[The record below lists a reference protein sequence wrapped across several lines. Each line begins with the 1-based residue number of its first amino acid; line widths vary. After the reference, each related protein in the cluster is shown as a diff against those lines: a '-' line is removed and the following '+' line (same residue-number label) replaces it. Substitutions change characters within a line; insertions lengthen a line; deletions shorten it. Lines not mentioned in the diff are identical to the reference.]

1 MNRTAQ
7 TRYSHPPG
15 LMRRAR
21 SLLTALP
28 LLLAIPGI
36 LHAAVVASLD
46 RNAIHTGDTATLRIS
61 TTGEDKGE
69 RPDLTPLQKD
79 FEVLGTSSSSQ
90 IRIINGQRSEK
101 HEWLIELA
109 PLGKGTITIPALT
122 VGNSKTAAL
131 TLQVSEQAPA
141 ATANAGAPVFLR
153 AEVQPSEG
161 DIYVQQQLLYTTR
174 LYYRVPLIEGSF
186 TDPAIDNAVIEPLG
200 EDSQYSTT
208 IDGQSYQVL
217 ERRYAVFPEHSGKL
231 NIAPTVFSG
240 RTVSATGRRSSF
252 GHMDSLVEQML
263 SQSGFDDRFF
273 GGLPFGDPGK
283 RVRVGSNALT
293 LEVEPRPHGYSGD
306 HWLPAQNLS
315 VQDSWAESP
324 PVIRAGEPVTRTLT
338 LEAKGLEASQLP
350 NLTMQATDTL
360 RIYPEQPQLSNRTDG
375 DWVFGRSE
383 QRFTYVASQPGKL
396 HLPAIQLTWWD
407 SVNHK
412 QENTV
417 LPAWEVLVE
426 PGSGTSTS
434 PAPVTGAETSPP
446 AESQHRDALNTT
458 GSSLPATGDTGIET
472 RHYWQL
478 GGALGVVMLLV
489 GLLMVRRRR
498 KSEAPDPRAAQ
509 RAGTDTAQ
517 PVRSN
522 DNKALT
528 RSLQSLRDAC
538 AKSDPQAAAGALLDW
553 AAATWPEQPPRSLT
567 ALAARVAQGDAVIRE
582 LEAALYGADKQGWDG
597 QPLWKVCEKGLLH
610 TEKHAAAAQHS
621 DGAPPLY
628 PDWHK
633 QPG

>member
-7 TRYSHPPG
+7 TRYSEPSG

-21 SLLTALP
+21 SLLTALT
-28 LLLAIPGI
+28 LLSAIPGL

-46 RNAIHTGDTATLRIS
+46 RDAIHTGDTATLRIS
-61 TTGEDKGE
+61 TTGEDKGK

-90 IRIINGQRSEK
+90 IRIVNGQHSEK

-109 PLGKGTITIPALT
+109 PLGKGSITIPALT

-131 TLQVSEQAPA
+131 TLQVSEQPPA

-153 AEVQPSEG
+153 AEVKPSEG

-186 TDPAIDNAVIEPLG
+186 TDPAIDNAVIEQLG

-217 ERRYAVFPEHSGKL
+217 ERRYAIFPEHSGEMS
-231 NIAPTVFSG
+231 IAPTVFSG

-252 GHMDSLVEQML
+252 GRMDNLVEQML

-273 GGLPFGDPGK
+273 GGLPFGNPGK
-283 RVRVGSNALT
+283 RVRVGSNKLT
-293 LEVEPRPHGYSGD
+293 LEVEPRPAGYSGD
-306 HWLPAQNLS
+306 HWLPAQKLAI
-315 VQDSWAESP
+315 QDSWAESP
-324 PVIRAGEPVTRTLT
+324 PVIHAGEPVTRTLT
-338 LEAKGLEASQLP
+338 LEATGLEASQLP
-350 NLTMQATDTL
+350 NLEMQGTETL
-360 RIYPEQPQLSNRTDG
+360 RIYPEQPELSNRTDG
-375 DWVFGRSE
+375 DWVFGRSQ

-396 HLPAIQLTWWD
+396 HLPAIQVSWWD
-407 SVNHK
+407 SANHK

-426 PGSGTSTS
+426 PGSGTSTL
-434 PAPVTGAETSPP
+434 PA
-446 AESQHRDALNTT
+446 
-458 GSSLPATGDTGIET
+458 PATGAQTSPANGAAQSDSAKTTGTTPPDTAVDKRFE
-472 RHYWQL
+472 WQL
-478 GGALGVVMLLV
+478 GAGLGAVALVIAVFLL
-489 GLLMVRRRR
+489 VRRRR
-498 KSEAPDPRAAQ
+498 KAETADPRV
-509 RAGTDTAQ
+509 TPHNTTNTAQ
-517 PVRSN
+517 PARTN
-522 DNKALT
+522 DYKALT
-528 RSLQSLRDAC
+528 RSRQSLRDAC
-538 AKSDPQAAAGALLDW
+538 ARSDPQAAAGTLLDW
-553 AAATWPEQPPRSLT
+553 AAATWPERPPRSLG
-567 ALAARVAQGDAVIRE
+567 ALAARVAQGGEVIRE
-582 LEAALYGADKQGWDG
+582 LETALYGADKQGWEG
-597 QPLWKVCEKGLLH
+597 QPLWKAFDNGLLH
-610 TEKHAAAAQHS
+610 PETRPTAAQHT

-633 QPG
+633 QSG

>member
-1 MNRTAQ
+1 MNCTAQ
-7 TRYSHPPG
+7 TRYPDPSG
-15 LMRRAR
+15 LMRAPRALVTVFT
-21 SLLTALP
+21 LLFALP
-28 LLLAIPGI
+28 GL

-46 RNAIHTGDTATLRIS
+46 RDAIHSGDTATLRIS
-61 TTGEDKGE
+61 STGEDKGKQ
-69 RPDLTPLQKD
+69 PDLTPLQKD

-90 IRIINGQRSEK
+90 IRIVNGQHSEK

-109 PLGKGTITIPALT
+109 PLAKGTISIPALT
-122 VGNSKTAAL
+122 VGNSKTAPL
-131 TLQVSEQAPA
+131 TLQVSEQPPA
-141 ATANAGAPVFLR
+141 ATAQAGAPVFVR
-153 AEVQPSEG
+153 AEIEPSQG
-161 DIYVQQQLLYTTR
+161 DIYVQQQVLYTTR

-186 TDPAIDNAVIEPLG
+186 SDPAIDNAVVEQLG
-200 EDSQYSTT
+200 EDRQYSTT

-217 ERRYAVFPEHSGKL
+217 ERRYALFPEHSGEL
-231 NIAPTVFSG
+231 TIAPTRFSG
-240 RTVSATGRRSSF
+240 RTVSATGRRSAF
-252 GHMDSLVEQML
+252 GRMDSLVEQML

-273 GGLPFGDPGK
+273 GGRPFGDPGK

-293 LEVEPRPHGYSGD
+293 LEVEPRPDGYSGD
-306 HWLPAQNLS
+306 HWLPAQNLAI
-315 VQDSWAESP
+315 QDSWAESP

-360 RIYPEQPQLSNRTDG
+360 RIYPEQPDLSNRTDG

-396 HLPAIQLTWWD
+396 HLPAIQVTWWD

-426 PGSGTSTS
+426 PGSGTSPAPAPATGAQTS
-434 PAPVTGAETSPP
+434 PANGAAQSDS
-446 AESQHRDALNTT
+446 AKASGTT
-458 GSSLPATGDTGIET
+458 VPDTAVDNRLG
-472 RHYWQL
+472 WQL
-478 GGALGVVMLLV
+478 GAGLGAGALLIVAFLLAR
-489 GLLMVRRRR
+489 GRR
-498 KSEAPDPRAAQ
+498 KPETSDPQATQANS
-509 RAGTDTAQ
+509 TDTAQ
-517 PVRSN
+517 PARRS

-528 RSLQSLRDAC
+528 RSRQSLREAC

-553 AAATWPEQPPRSLT
+553 AAATWPEQPPRSL
-567 ALAARVAQGDAVIRE
+567 AARAARIARGAEVIRA
-582 LEAALYGADKQGWDG
+582 LETTLYGADKQGWNG
-597 QPLWKVCEKGLLH
+597 QALWRAFENGLLH
-610 TEKHAAAAQHS
+610 PEQATAATQHT

-633 QPG
+633 QAG